1 MRSLLPIVVLLGAC
15 KPPPPAPEGLDAS
28 STYMIRNFYTDDAEF
43 QAGLQGFMNWFDE
56 DGHLLV
62 GQEATTDNTDAFVVN
77 DLTLDDIGYLPM
89 EADLR
94 ADPDRTS
101 TEPRDLSHAKGVVS
115 LAEMDCVWTDA
126 ERLLARPDQNEVFAG
141 DFEAYSRTYLTDR
154 EVWHKAARDLV
165 FDPVDEP
172 LDVFADGF
180 DVEAYQHTLLRTDS
194 LVDPTAIIT
203 ANIGEYPMH
212 LDLRHGEYERDG
224 EKFGAMVVMA
234 WIEDAAWGS
243 SGNNA
248 LMQSY
253 SIEVDIQRPDDK
265 TLRMLALWTEPR
277 GPGIDPTSAFT
288 LNYAVNKSLK
298 SSERLSDICA
308 GNIEIAAEPE

>member
-1 MRSLLPIVVLLGAC
+1 MRPVLPLVLVLAAC
-15 KPPPPAPEGLDAS
+15 KPPPPAPEGLDDTTS
-28 STYMIRNFYTDDAEF
+28 YMIRNFYTADPEF
-43 QAGLQGFMNWFDE
+43 QAGLQGFMNWFDDE
-56 DGHLLV
+56 GHTLV
-62 GQEATTDNTDAFVVN
+62 GQEANADNTNAFVVH
-77 DLTLDDIGYLPM
+77 DLTMDDIGYLPM

-94 ADPDRTS
+94 SDPDRTS
-101 TEPRDLSHAKGVVS
+101 TEPRDLSQAKGVVS

-126 ERLLARPDQNEVFAG
+126 ERLIARPDQNEVFDG
-141 DFEAYSRTYLTDR
+141 DFEAYERSYLTDR
-154 EVWHKAARDLV
+154 ETWHKAARDLV

-172 LDVFADGF
+172 LTVFDEGF
-180 DVEAYQHTLLRTDS
+180 DLEAYEHTLLRTNN

-224 EKFGAMVVMA
+224 DQFGAMVVMA

-253 SIEVDIQRPDDK
+253 SLEVDVQRPDDK
-265 TLRMLALWTEPR
+265 TLRMLSLWTEPR
-277 GPGIDPTSAFT
+277 GTGIDPTSAFT

-298 SSERLSDICA
+298 SSQRMSDICA
-308 GNIEIAAEPE
+308 GKIEIPAEPE